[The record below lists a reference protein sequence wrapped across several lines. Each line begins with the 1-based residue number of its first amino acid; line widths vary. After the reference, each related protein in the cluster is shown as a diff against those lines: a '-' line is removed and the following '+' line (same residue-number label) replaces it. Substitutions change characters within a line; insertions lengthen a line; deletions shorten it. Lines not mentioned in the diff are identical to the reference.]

1 MDVLNL
7 IHRARTCGLSLSVVD
22 GKLKAA
28 GKPTDEVKLLAA
40 EIKAHKDE
48 IITLLQTTLQSTA
61 TKPPLP
67 AELWVTG
74 IATFAEARK
83 VQRSFTGRYVTHCG
97 RGEAGFYVAG
107 PNSGLC
113 AVVTHTAIA
122 DVDRNEDEFSLTF
135 EAVQP

>member
-7 IHRARTCGLSLSVVD
+7 IHRARACGLSLSVAD
-22 GKLKAA
+22 GKLKVR
-28 GKPTDEVKLLAA
+28 GKPTDEAQALAV
-40 EIKAHKDE
+40 EIGAHKDE
-48 IITLLQTTLQSTA
+48 LIGLLRTTLQPTA